1 MLSLNYT
8 IFILIGARICKTT
21 MKTWKEVKG
30 DVDFKKFK
38 INFFD
43 IDCENK
49 NNKLLVKEFKV
60 KEYPTI
66 ILLLNDKKYIYDA
79 NLNKETLKKFILAVY
94 EKQ

>member
-1 MLSLNYT
+1 ML
-8 IFILIGARICKTT
+8 ILKNL
-21 MKTWKEVKG
+21 
-30 DVDFKKFK
+30 K